1 VAMLNNM
8 GFTFLLFYR
17 SRFLILLFLTSNL
30 AANGPVP
37 FPNATIPPSKSSS
50 MVITSSAT
58 TSKSTSETLSCRID
72 DDGGFCSY
80 PGEASVVEYYPGN
93 NNPYR
98 WWNSSSL
105 LCVAMPASSCSENW
119 VSLFSKYITTAS
131 PSLYTNVY
139 DTQTYEIYS
148 DGFSWTASPPCV
160 RNTRSLPPCSSCL
173 VLYLTPS
180 SFPTLSVAQH
190 ADIQFSV
197 FRVQLYWWRCSSILL
212 ADSSSFS
219 SSRCSSQFGEFH
231 LVGTISNIV
240 NTYLKSSY
248 SVSPVDICRL

>member
-1 VAMLNNM
+1 MLNNM
-8 GFTFLLFYR
+8 GFTLLLFYH
-17 SRFLILLFLTSNL
+17 SRFLVLLFLTSSL
-30 AANGPVP
+30 AANDPIP
-37 FPNATIPPSKSSS
+37 FPNATIPLSKSSS

-58 TSKSTSETLSCRID
+58 VSKPTSETLSCRID

-80 PGEASVVEYYPGN
+80 PGEASVVEYYPGD

-98 WWNSSSL
+98 WWDSSSPL
-105 LCVAMPASSCSENW
+105 SVAMQASSCSENW

-148 DGFSWTASPPCV
+148 DGFRWTASAPCV

-173 VLYLTPS
+173 VLYLTPFV
-180 SFPTLSVAQH
+180 FPPSSVAQH
-190 ADIQFSV
+190 ADLQFSV
-197 FRVQLYWWRCSSILL
+197 SRVQLYRCRGSSLLL

-219 SSRCSSQFGEFH
+219 SSVHSSQF
-231 LVGTISNIV
+231 
-240 NTYLKSSY
+240 
-248 SVSPVDICRL
+248 